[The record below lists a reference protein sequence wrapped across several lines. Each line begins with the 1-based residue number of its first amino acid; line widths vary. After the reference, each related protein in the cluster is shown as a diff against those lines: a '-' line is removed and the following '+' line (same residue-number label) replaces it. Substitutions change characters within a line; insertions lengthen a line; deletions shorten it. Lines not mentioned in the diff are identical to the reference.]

1 MSNYLDLT
9 ICYSAIEIVSKR
21 TTNIMI
27 KKLTLLIVAVA
38 FAGLAS
44 ACSPEVG
51 SK

>member
-1 MSNYLDLT
+1 MML
-9 ICYSAIEIVSKR
+9 
-21 TTNIMI
+21 
-27 KKLTLLIVAVA
+27 KKLTLLIVAAA